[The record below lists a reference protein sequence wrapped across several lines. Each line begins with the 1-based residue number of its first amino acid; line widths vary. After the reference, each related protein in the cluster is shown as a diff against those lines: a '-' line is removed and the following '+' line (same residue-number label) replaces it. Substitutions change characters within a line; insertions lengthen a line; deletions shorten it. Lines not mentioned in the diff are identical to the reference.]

1 MNGAQTVED
10 ALISNLLK
18 LQVQVFHL
26 MLRPLYRGLAR
37 GSGGCSRST
46 WHRRRG
52 PTLPTTTI
60 SRAILYSLYFDSEK
74 DYSCANLT
82 DHD

>member
-1 MNGAQTVED
+1 MNGAQTIED

-26 MLRPLYRGLAR
+26 MLRALYRGLAR

-46 WHRRRG
+46 WHRRRV